1 MPIVLGL
8 FCALPLGLGAAL
20 EYLSCRLPRRKAW
33 RALPPALAVL
43 FALLAG
49 AGRLSLWETETVSQV
64 THLIIF
70 PGLPAVFCLAGCWL
84 GWRLWKRIW
93 SPRVIR

>member
-43 FALLAG
+43 FTLLAG
-49 AGRLSLWETETVSQV
+49 AGRLSLWET
-64 THLIIF
+64 
-70 PGLPAVFCLAGCWL
+70 
-84 GWRLWKRIW
+84 
-93 SPRVIR
+93 